1 MPQHVPDLKIIL
13 RTTVACSLMLL
24 LQIYFLPG
32 AFAGQDSLVV
42 SYGTELTADD
52 KFHPDPR
59 KASMYSAVLP
69 GMGQVYNRKYWKV
82 PIVYGGFTAL
92 AWYTGYTHDE
102 FVRFRNALNF
112 RTDNNPETVDEFIDD
127 FRYNVDVLTRFK
139 DYYRRQR
146 DRSIIWIAAFYT
158 LNIIDAAVDAHLF
171 EFDVSEDLGLSVS
184 PSFNVPDHPLMT
196 RPGGQMGMGLRVS
209 LKF

>member
-1 MPQHVPDLKIIL
+1 MSQNVPDLKIVL
-13 RTTVACSLMLL
+13 RSPIVCSLLLL
-24 LQIYFLPG
+24 LQIYYIPG
-32 AFAGQDSLVV
+32 ALAGQDSVIV
-42 SYGTELTADD
+42 SYNTELKADD

-69 GMGQVYNRKYWKV
+69 GMGQIYNRKYWKV
-82 PIVYGGFTAL
+82 PIVYGGFATL

-112 RTDNNPETVDEFIDD
+112 RTDNNPDTVDEFVDD
-127 FRYNVDVLTRFK
+127 FRYTVDVLTRFK

-171 EFDVSEDLGLSVS
+171 KFDVSEDLGLSVS
-184 PSFNVPDHPLMT
+184 PSFSVPDHPLMT

-209 LKF
+209 LNF